1 MCYCSVAAI
10 TSHYNIVMNIAVGMF
25 ASLTL
30 LIYAY
35 ISVFVAFIVFIC
47 IYLSILTLT
56 LDSQTAKVTYS
67 S

>member
-1 MCYCSVAAI
+1 
-10 TSHYNIVMNIAVGMF
+10 MNIAVGMF

-30 LIYAY
+30 LTYAY